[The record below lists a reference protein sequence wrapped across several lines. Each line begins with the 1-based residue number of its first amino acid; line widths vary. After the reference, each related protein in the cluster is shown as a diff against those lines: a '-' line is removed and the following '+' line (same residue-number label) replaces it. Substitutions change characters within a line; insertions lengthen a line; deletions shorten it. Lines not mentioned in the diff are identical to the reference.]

1 MRTYIR
7 RRAISADC
15 APREDAS
22 RWTSITWSRWRIRSR
37 SSSRSNPDR
46 GEAVAATA
54 HHLRS
59 FWDPRMRREIVAH
72 RAGKG
77 GEGLNE
83 IARDAVRT
91 LEGEAS
97 AKAAG

>member
-1 MRTYIR
+1 
-7 RRAISADC
+7 
-15 APREDAS
+15 
-22 RWTSITWSRWRIRSR
+22 
-37 SSSRSNPDR
+37 
-46 GEAVAATA
+46 VAAA
-54 HHLRS
+54 AQHLRS

-72 RAGKG
+72 LAGKG

-91 LEGEAS
+91 LESEAS

>member
-1 MRTYIR
+1 MDIHHLVTMANQI
-7 RRAISADC
+7 ADFFK
-15 APREDAS
+15 
-22 RWTSITWSRWRIRSR
+22 T
-37 SSSRSNPDR
+37 SNPDR
-46 GEAVAATA
+46 TEAVAATA

-72 RAGKG
+72 LAGKG

-91 LEGEAS
+91 LESEAF